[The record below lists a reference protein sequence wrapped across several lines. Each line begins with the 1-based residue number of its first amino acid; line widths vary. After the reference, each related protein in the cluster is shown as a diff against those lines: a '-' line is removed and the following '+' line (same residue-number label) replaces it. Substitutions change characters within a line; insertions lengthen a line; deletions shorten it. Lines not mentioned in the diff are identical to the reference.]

1 MQADI
6 ANDPGLDPVVLE
18 SPAIKGKLGKRK
30 KSMVPV
36 EKEESKRSSPRIKV
50 QRKKSINKHSDS
62 EDFSAEAKKAGGVL
76 IPILAP
82 QKKQK
87 GGSTG
92 YALFCSEFKTLV
104 KTEYKNSKSNMI
116 EGQKGAPTQKQ
127 ISKTAA
133 NRWSGFSDEEKQKYE
148 NMAQQKQVVAID
160 CSDSESDNKKG

>member
-1 MQADI
+1 MERINQNTENLAEMQADI

-82 QKKQK
+82 QKK
-87 GGSTG
+87 
-92 YALFCSEFKTLV
+92 
-104 KTEYKNSKSNMI
+104 
-116 EGQKGAPTQKQ
+116 
-127 ISKTAA
+127 
-133 NRWSGFSDEEKQKYE
+133 
-148 NMAQQKQVVAID
+148 
-160 CSDSESDNKKG
+160 